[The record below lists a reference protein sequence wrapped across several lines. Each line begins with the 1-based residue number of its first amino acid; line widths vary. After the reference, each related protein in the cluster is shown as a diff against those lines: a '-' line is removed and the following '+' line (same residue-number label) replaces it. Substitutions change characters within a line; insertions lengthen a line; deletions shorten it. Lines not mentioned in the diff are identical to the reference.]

1 MLVEFFL
8 SHAKFEFSSD
18 ELNYTGYVPELPQV
32 HASGVTLDVCRSN
45 LANAISEL
53 LAREASRYPAIPASG
68 TDLSNLNQP
77 DSPESARDA
86 TTSIQ
91 APPSGEPDP
100 PFDLEKRGELSFSEI
115 LYEKHE
121 WVARV
126 TINRPDLYN
135 VYSSNTLREMI
146 RAFRDA
152 ASDDK
157 IAVLVLTGAGD
168 QAFCTGSD
176 LKEHSEEHLG
186 QPQKYWEWMGLLID
200 AHDALRQL
208 GKPSIARINGI
219 VAGGGNEWNLAC
231 DLAVA
236 AEHAKFVQLET
247 TMGMV
252 AASGATQWLPLVI
265 GDRRARAMLLACE
278 PVTAN
283 KALEWGLVNE
293 VVPYKDLDLAVDT
306 YCSKLVDMFPDCV
319 RYTRQQ
325 LNFWKN
331 YAWDSTIERARSWL
345 AQHFAG
351 PEAAEGMNA
360 LGERREIDYRGIRAQ
375 VRHNGSNASDPSSD
389 PEPAWSAYRPTS
401 DSKRPDSLAFKH
413 QTHSRPDFIRSCPW
427 CGARGIPGSFDYCG
441 YCGARMA

>member
-8 SHAKFEFSSD
+8 SHARFEFSSD
-18 ELNYTGYVPELPQV
+18 ELNYTGYVPELPHI
-32 HASGVTLDVCRSN
+32 HASGATLDACRVN
-45 LANAISEL
+45 LAEAISKL
-53 LAREASRYPAIPASG
+53 LAQEAVRYAPPLPAQSSSSS
-68 TDLSNLNQP
+68 DLDEPRAVAPVS
-77 DSPESARDA
+77 D
-86 TTSIQ
+86 IQ
-91 APPSGEPDP
+91 AATEVRSGGEHGSTPD
-100 PFDLEKRGELSFSEI
+100 ERSFSEI

-126 TINRPDLYN
+126 TINRPELYN
-135 VYSSNTLREMI
+135 VYSSSTLREMI

-278 PVTAN
+278 PVTAK

-293 VVPYKDLDLAVDT
+293 VVPYSDLDFAVDT

-331 YAWDSTIERARSWL
+331 YAWDSTIERARTWL

-375 VRHNGSNASDPSSD
+375 VRHNGSNASD
-389 PEPAWSAYRPTS
+389 
-401 DSKRPDSLAFKH
+401 H
-413 QTHSRPDFIRSCPW
+413 
-427 CGARGIPGSFDYCG
+427 
-441 YCGARMA
+441 